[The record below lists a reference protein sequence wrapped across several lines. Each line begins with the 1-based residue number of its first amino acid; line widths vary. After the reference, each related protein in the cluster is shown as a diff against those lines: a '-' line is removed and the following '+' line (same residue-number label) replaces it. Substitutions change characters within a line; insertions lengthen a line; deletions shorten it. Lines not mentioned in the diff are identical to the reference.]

1 MNKNA
6 DLLKNCV
13 ESRLNFLNKGYY
25 NKVSDKLNEYIYE
38 GQKDTKDKETIYN
51 IVDSGCGP
59 GFYMHQL
66 KLYLNSKGINND
78 NICGFDISEE
88 AINLAKKTFKD
99 ISFFYGDV
107 NSIPLPD
114 KSQNA
119 IVCVFSYKNYKEYN
133 RILKDNGKVYIVTS
147 GGKNH
152 FKEILSKF
160 GIEKEKDFK
169 KMENEFK
176 SANFRENNR
185 EFLEY
190 QINLKT
196 NEDILEIIDT
206 IPYHLEFP
214 QEKLNY
220 FKNLNNLDLT
230 ASFCFLEIE
239 KVKDI

>member
-25 NKVSDKLNEYIYE
+25 DRVSDKLNEYIYNS
-38 GQKDTKDKETIYN
+38 QKEFN
-51 IVDSGCGP
+51 IIDSGCGP
-59 GFYMHQL
+59 GFYMHKL
-66 KLYLNSKGINND
+66 KEFLNSKGIKS
-78 NICGFDISEE
+78 NISGFDISKV
-88 AINLAKKTFKD
+88 AIDLAKETFKD
-99 ISFFYGDV
+99 INFFYGDV
-107 NSIPLPD
+107 NSIPITD

-119 IVCVFSYKNYKEYN
+119 IVCIFSLKNYKEYN
-133 RILKDNGKVYIVTS
+133 RILKENGKVYIITS

-160 GIEKEKDFK
+160 GIEKEKDFG

-176 SANFRENNR
+176 NANFKENKR

-190 QINLKT
+190 IINVKS
-196 NEDILEIIDT
+196 NEDILEIIET

-214 QEKLNY
+214 EDKLNY
-220 FKNLNNLDLT
+220 FKNLENLDLT
-230 ASFCFLEIE
+230 VSFCFLEIE